1 MCIRSDFQAVMRFT
15 ASRWFT
21 DSIYPF
27 KCFAFLI
34 LFPKTEYCLSPFKK
48 MRCFDKKQSISRK
61 IVQCAGDQTT
71 HSIQLHSFRFRDS
84 RVFLCSLLL
93 LHCAFLLLKLL
104 FSFFPMT
111 FSVST
116 VHFREFILFGGT
128 QIILHSCRSLAI
140 DSTLDARV

>member
-1 MCIRSDFQAVMRFT
+1 MRFT

-27 KCFAFLI
+27 KRFAFLL

-48 MRCFDKKQSISRK
+48 MRCFDKKQSILAKLSS
-61 IVQCAGDQTT
+61 VQATKLHTQF
-71 HSIQLHSFRFRDS
+71 SQFSFIQFHFRDS
-84 RVFLCSLLL
+84 RFFMLSFAASLCFFIIKLIFCFFL
-93 LHCAFLLLKLL
+93 
-104 FSFFPMT
+104 MT

-116 VHFREFILFGGT
+116 VHFSEIILFGDT

>member
-1 MCIRSDFQAVMRFT
+1 MRFT

-27 KCFAFLI
+27 KRFAFLL

-48 MRCFDKKQSISRK
+48 MRCFDKKQSILAKLCSVRATK
-61 IVQCAGDQTT
+61 LHTQFNF
-71 HSIQLHSFRFRDS
+71 IQFYLRDS
-84 RVFLCSLLL
+84 RFFYALFCCYIVLFYYKVT
-93 LHCAFLLLKLL
+93 FLL
-104 FSFFPMT
+104 FFLMT

-116 VHFREFILFGGT
+116 VHFSEFILFGGT